1 MAVNGILLNIKDINS
16 TKQTTV
22 TGNISTMPTNYNGD
36 YEYIMKFKE
45 LPALIYFISDVTFR
59 NSNGYD
65 VYYWGIILPKIKK
78 MLGSFNHWGTG
89 DDYTVGTPNI
99 NGNTVSFLLHN
110 ASSSLTAKSITYV
123 AMF

>member
-16 TKQTTV
+16 TKQTTI
-22 TGNISTMPTNYNGD
+22 TGNISAMPNYNAD
-36 YEYIMKFKE
+36 YEYIMEFKE
-45 LPALIYFISDVTFR
+45 LPALIYFISDVTFS

-78 MLGSFNHWGTG
+78 MLGSFNHGETG
-89 DDYTVGTPNI
+89 DNYTVGTPNI

-110 ASSSLTAKSITYV
+110 AYSISTVKSITYV

>member
-16 TKQTTV
+16 TKQTTI
-22 TGNISTMPTNYNGD
+22 TGNISATPNYNAD
-36 YEYIMKFKE
+36 YEYIMEFKE
-45 LPALIYFISDVTFR
+45 LPALIYFISDVTF
-59 NSNGYD
+59 SNGNGHD

-78 MLGSFNHWGTG
+78 MLGSFNHWGTE
-89 DDYTVGTPNI
+89 DNYTVGTPNI

-110 ASSSLTAKSITYV
+110 AYSISTAKSITYV

>member
-22 TGNISTMPTNYNGD
+22 TGNISAMPNYNFD
-36 YEYIMKFKE
+36 YKYIMEFKE
-45 LPALIYFISDVTFR
+45 LPALIYFISDVTFQ
-59 NSNGYD
+59 NSNGHD

-78 MLGSFNHWGTG
+78 MLGSFNHSGTE
-89 DDYTVGTPNI
+89 DNYTVGTPNI

-110 ASSSLTAKSITYV
+110 AYRISTAKSITYV